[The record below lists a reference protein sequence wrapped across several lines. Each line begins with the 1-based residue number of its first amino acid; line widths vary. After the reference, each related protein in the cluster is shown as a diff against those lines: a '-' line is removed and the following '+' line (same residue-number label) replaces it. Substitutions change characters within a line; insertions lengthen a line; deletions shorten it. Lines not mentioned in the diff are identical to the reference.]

1 MLVTEVAHRLQEGW
15 DESELIEG
23 SICQRG
29 ELYSDPRMILLRELA
44 LARGPHLLIAC
55 ASLTLE
61 RGWRVG
67 LVGANG
73 SGKSSL
79 LALLAGEL
87 APEAGDCEIQPG
99 MRLARVE
106 QEAPALETSVLDYL
120 LDADVEL
127 RAAELE
133 IARSEA
139 AGDGEAIAHA
149 HERHARAGGYTAAAR
164 AQTLLAGL
172 GFAPG
177 DAARAVREFSGGYRM
192 RLNLARALIAPSD
205 LLLLDEPTNHLDLD
219 AILWL
224 EGWLRAYEGTLIVVS
239 HDRDFLD
246 RVCERTLAFLPG
258 EQAGSLKLYDGG
270 YSRFEQARA
279 LELEQHAAAAARQ
292 DREVRRI
299 TAFVERFRAKATK
312 ARQAQSRLKRLER
325 MARVAPVVAADAYH
339 FQFEEPERQPER
351 ILALHDVAV
360 GYGEH
365 AVLSGLELVLTG
377 ADRVAVI
384 GANGNGKTTLVRL
397 LAGEL
402 APRAGER
409 IAGRDIVIGYFAQHE
424 VEMLRAE
431 ETPLGMLQRQFR
443 GEREQ
448 GLRDFLGRFGFSGER
463 AERPI
468 GPLSG
473 GEKSR
478 LALAALVKRR
488 PNLLLLDEP
497 TNHLDLE
504 MRRSLAI
511 ALQSYAG
518 ALVIVS
524 HDRSLLASVADRIIV
539 VSDGGAREFDGDLDD
554 YRQLRLKESR
564 AREDA
569 PRASRK
575 DERRAAA
582 ATRAELKAR
591 VRPLEKQVANLEARL
606 AQLARE
612 IGEVRAALAD
622 PALYQGA
629 DATRVAELGKAQTR
643 LADALAHAEEDW
655 LHACARLEAERADEA
670 S

>member
-1 MLVTEVAHRLQEGW
+1 MIRL
-15 DESELIEG
+15 
-23 SICQRG
+23 RN
-29 ELYSDPRMILLRELA
+29 LA
-44 LARGPHLLIAC
+44 LARGPHLLFAG
-55 ASLTLE
+55 ATLTLE

-87 APEAGDCEIQPG
+87 APEAGDCELPPG
-99 MRLARVE
+99 LRLARVE
-106 QEAPALETSVLDYL
+106 QEAPALERPVLEYL
-120 LDADVEL
+120 LDADAGL
-127 RAAELE
+127 RAAEAE
-133 IARSEA
+133 IARAESL
-139 AGDGEAIAHA
+139 GDGEAIAHA
-149 HERHARAGGYTAAAR
+149 HERHARAGGYGAPAR
-164 AQTLLAGL
+164 AQALLAGL

-192 RLNLARALIAPSD
+192 RLNLARALVAPSD

-224 EGWLRAYEGTLIVVS
+224 EGWLRGYEGTLVVVS

-246 RVCERTLAFLPG
+246 RVCDHTLALLPG
-258 EQAGSLKLYDGG
+258 AQAGAAKLYEGG
-270 YSRFEQARA
+270 YSRFEEARA
-279 LELEQHAAAAARQ
+279 LELEQQAAAAARQ

-325 MARVAPVVAADAYH
+325 MARVAPVVAADAYR
-339 FQFEEPERQPER
+339 FQFEEPERSPER
-351 ILALHDVAV
+351 VLALHGAAA
-360 GYGEH
+360 GYDGH
-365 AVLSGLELVLTG
+365 AVLTGIELALTG

-397 LAGEL
+397 LAGEA
-402 APRAGER
+402 APLAGER
-409 IAGRDIVIGYFAQHE
+409 IAARDLVVGYFAQHQ
-424 VEMLRAE
+424 VELLRPE
-431 ETPLGMLQRQFR
+431 ETPLGMMTRLYR

-448 GLRDFLGRFGFSGER
+448 LLRDFLGRFGFAGER

-473 GEKSR
+473 GEKAR
-478 LALAALVKRR
+478 LALAALVKQR

-504 MRRSLAI
+504 MRRSLAV

-524 HDRSLLASVADRIIV
+524 HDRSLLAACADRILV
-539 VSDGGAREFDGDLDD
+539 VADGRVTEFDGDLED
-554 YRQLRLKESR
+554 YRQLRLKE
-564 AREDA
+564 ARGRESGA
-569 PRASRK
+569 RASRK
-575 DERRAAA
+575 DDRRAAA
-582 ATRAELKAR
+582 EARATLAR
-591 VRPLEKQVANLEARL
+591 RLRPLEKQLAAIEAQL

-612 IGEVRAALAD
+612 LGEVRAALAH
-622 PALYQGA
+622 PALYENP
-629 DATRVAELGKAQTR
+629 DRER
-643 LADALAHAEEDW
+643 LADLAKAEARLAEALARAEEDW
-655 LHACARLEAERADEA
+655 LHASARLEALRAGD
-670 S
+670 

>member
-1 MLVTEVAHRLQEGW
+1 
-15 DESELIEG
+15 
-23 SICQRG
+23 
-29 ELYSDPRMILLRELA
+29 MILLRNLA
-44 LARGPHLLIAC
+44 LARGPHPLF
-55 ASLTLE
+55 SGVSMTLE

-73 SGKSSL
+73 SGKTSL

-87 APEAGDCEIQPG
+87 APDAGDCEVQPG
-99 MRLARVE
+99 TRLARVE
-106 QEAPALETSVLDYL
+106 QEAPALERRVLDYL
-120 LDADVEL
+120 LDADAEL
-127 RAAELE
+127 RAAEAE
-133 IARSEA
+133 VA
-139 AGDGEAIAHA
+139 AANAGGDGHAIAHA
-149 HERHARAGGYTAAAR
+149 HERHERAGGYTARAR

-177 DAARAVREFSGGYRM
+177 DAARAVREFSGGFRM

-219 AILWL
+219 TILWL
-224 EGWLRAYEGTLIVVS
+224 EGWLRAYAGTLIVVS

-246 RVCERTLAFLPG
+246 RVCDRTLALLPAEG
-258 EQAGSLKLYDGG
+258 GGGLVRLYDGG

-279 LELEQHAAAAARQ
+279 VELEQQFAAAARQ
-292 DREVRRI
+292 DREIRRI

-325 MARVAPVVAADAYH
+325 MARVAPVIAADAYR
-339 FQFEEPERQPER
+339 FEFEEPERQPER
-351 ILALHDVAV
+351 ILALHGLDA
-360 GYGEH
+360 GYAGRP
-365 AVLSGLELVLTG
+365 VLGGVELALTS

-384 GANGNGKTTLVRL
+384 GANGNGKSTLMRL

-402 APRAGER
+402 APLAGER
-409 IAGRDIVIGYFAQHE
+409 IAARDLVVGYFAQHE
-424 VEMLRAE
+424 VELLRAD
-431 ETPLGMLQRQFR
+431 ETPLGMMTRLYR
-443 GEREQ
+443 GQREQ
-448 GLRDFLGRFGFSGER
+448 GLRDFLGRFGFPGER

-504 MRRSLAI
+504 MRRSLAM
-511 ALQSYAG
+511 ALQSYGG

-524 HDRSLLASVADRIIV
+524 HDRSLLAACADRILV
-539 VSDGGAREFDGDLDD
+539 VADGRVREFDGDLDD
-554 YRQLRLKESR
+554 YRQLKLKEGR
-564 AREDA
+564 VRDGDARV
-569 PRASRK
+569 SRK

-582 ATRAELKAR
+582 ASRAGLR
-591 VRPLEKQVANLEARL
+591 QRLQPLQRQLAAIEARL

-612 IGEVRAALAD
+612 IGGIRAALAD
-622 PALYQGA
+622 PSLYERPDQ
-629 DATRVAELGKAQTR
+629 DRVAELSRAEAR
-643 LADALAHAEEDW
+643 LAEALASAEEDW
-655 LHACARLEAERADEA
+655 LHASARLEALRDDA

>member
-1 MLVTEVAHRLQEGW
+1 
-15 DESELIEG
+15 
-23 SICQRG
+23 
-29 ELYSDPRMILLRELA
+29 MILLRNLA
-44 LARGPHLLIAC
+44 LARGPHTLFAGV
-55 ASLTLE
+55 SLTLE

-73 SGKSSL
+73 SGKTSL

-99 MRLARVE
+99 TRLACVE
-106 QEAPALETSVLDYL
+106 QEAPALERSVLEYL
-120 LDADVEL
+120 LDADAEL
-127 RAAELE
+127 RAAQAE
-133 IARSEA
+133 IAAAEA
-139 AGDGEAIAHA
+139 RGDGEAIAHA
-149 HERHARAGGYTAAAR
+149 HERHERAGGYTARAR
-164 AQTLLAGL
+164 AETLLAGL

-177 DAARAVREFSGGYRM
+177 DAARAVREFSGGFRM

-219 AILWL
+219 TILWL
-224 EGWLRAYEGTLIVVS
+224 EGWLRAYEGTIIVVS

-246 RVCERTLAFLPG
+246 RVCDHSLAILPA
-258 EQAGSLKLYDGG
+258 EAGGLVRLYDGG
-270 YSRFEQARA
+270 YSKFESARA
-279 LELEQHAAAAARQ
+279 LELEQQFAAAARQ
-292 DREVRRI
+292 DREIRRI
-299 TAFVERFRAKATK
+299 TSFVERFRAKATK

-325 MARVAPVVAADAYH
+325 MARVAPVVAADTYR
-339 FQFEEPERQPER
+339 FEFEEPERQPER
-351 ILALHDVAV
+351 VLALHGVDA
-360 GYGEH
+360 GYPGRTI
-365 AVLSGLELVLTG
+365 LSGLELALTS

-384 GANGNGKTTLVRL
+384 GANGNGKTTLMRL

-402 APRAGER
+402 APLAGER
-409 IAGRDIVIGYFAQHE
+409 IAARDLVVGYFAQHQ
-424 VEMLRAE
+424 VELLRAD
-431 ETPLGMLQRQFR
+431 ETPLGMMTRLYR
-443 GEREQ
+443 GQREQ
-448 GLRDFLGRFGFSGER
+448 ALRDFLGRFGFAGER

-511 ALQSYAG
+511 ALQSYSG

-524 HDRSLLASVADRIIV
+524 HDRSLLAACADRIV
-539 VSDGGAREFDGDLDD
+539 VVADGRAREFDGDLDD
-554 YRQLRLKESR
+554 YRQLRLKEGR
-564 AREDA
+564 ARDGDA
-569 PRASRK
+569 KVSRK

-582 ATRAELKAR
+582 ASRADLRQKLK
-591 VRPLEKQVANLEARL
+591 PLEKRLAAIESRL

-612 IGEVRAALAD
+612 IGEIRAALAD
-622 PALYQGA
+622 PALYANPDQA
-629 DATRVAELGKAQTR
+629 RVAELARAESR
-643 LADALAHAEEDW
+643 LAEELAHAEEDW
-655 LHACARLEAERADEA
+655 LHASARLEALREEA

>member
-1 MLVTEVAHRLQEGW
+1 
-15 DESELIEG
+15 
-23 SICQRG
+23 
-29 ELYSDPRMILLRELA
+29 MILLRNLA
-44 LARGPHLLIAC
+44 LARGPHPLFSG

-87 APEAGDCEIQPG
+87 AADAGDCEIRPG
-99 MRLARVE
+99 TRLARVE
-106 QEAPALETSVLDYL
+106 QEAPALERRVLDYL
-120 LDADVEL
+120 LDADGEL
-127 RAAELE
+127 RAAEGE
-133 IARSEA
+133 IAAAEA
-139 AGDGEAIAHA
+139 GGDGEAIAHA
-149 HERHARAGGYTAAAR
+149 HERHARAGGYTAPAR
-164 AQTLLAGL
+164 AQALLAGL

-177 DAARAVREFSGGYRM
+177 DAARAVREFSGGFRM
-192 RLNLARALIAPSD
+192 RLNLARALVAPSD

-224 EGWLRAYEGTLIVVS
+224 EGWLRAYEGTLLVVS

-246 RVCERTLAFLPG
+246 RVCDRTLAILPG
-258 EQAGSLKLYDGG
+258 DPAGTLKLYDGG
-270 YSRFEQARA
+270 YSRFEAARA
-279 LELEQHAAAAARQ
+279 LELEQQSAAAVRQ
-292 DREVRRI
+292 DREIRRI

-351 ILALHDVAV
+351 ILALHDASA
-360 GYGEH
+360 GYGGH
-365 AVLSGLELVLTG
+365 AVLSGIELALTG

-402 APRAGER
+402 APLAGER
-409 IAGRDIVIGYFAQHE
+409 IAGRDVVIGYFAQHQ
-424 VEMLRAE
+424 VELLRGE
-431 ETPLGMLQRQFR
+431 ETPLGMMTRLYR

-448 GLRDFLGRFGFSGER
+448 RLRDFLGRFGFAGER

-468 GPLSG
+468 APLSG

-478 LALAALVKRR
+478 LALAALIKRR

-504 MRRSLAI
+504 MRRSLAV
-511 ALQSYAG
+511 ALQSYSG
-518 ALVIVS
+518 ALVLVS
-524 HDRSLLASVADRIIV
+524 HDRSLLAACADRILV
-539 VSDGGAREFDGDLDD
+539 VADGRVREFDGDLED
-554 YRQLRLKESR
+554 YRQLRLKEGR
-564 AREDA
+564 AREPQA
-569 PRASRK
+569 RGSRR
-575 DERRAAA
+575 DERRAGAA
-582 ATRAELKAR
+582 ARAGLKAR
-591 VRPLEKQVANLEARL
+591 LRPLEQQLAAIEARL
-606 AQLARE
+606 QQLARE
-612 IGEVRAALAD
+612 IGEIRAALAD
-622 PALYQGA
+622 PALYENPDKA
-629 DATRVAELGKAQTR
+629 RVAELGRAEAR
-643 LADALAHAEEDW
+643 LAEALAHAEEDW
-655 LHACARLEAERADEA
+655 LHASARLEALRAGDA